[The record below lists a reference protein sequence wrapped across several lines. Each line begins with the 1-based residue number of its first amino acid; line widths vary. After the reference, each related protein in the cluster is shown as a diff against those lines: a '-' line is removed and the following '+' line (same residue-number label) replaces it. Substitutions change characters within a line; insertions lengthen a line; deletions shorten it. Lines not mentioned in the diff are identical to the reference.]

1 MPNWQD
7 WHNKARHNW
16 LTDLWVISDHLF
28 GLLGLTQSN
37 TIFKWAIVDPLNWGQ
52 DGIFID
58 FLFFLLLF
66 CFLYPP
72 EDGCAGKRQS
82 FWAADGT
89 GIRLACWGRHEQK
102 KNRGKERKRETREEA
117 EGGGISLAG
126 VREQGSKTKRKRV
139 VGSWKEKKRYGCYEC
154 FVLFRWSIIF
164 SFSFLDIF
172 CELPDL
178 VLSFMIH
185 VWLLSSS
192 FSLGWFESDTALLLV
207 SLCIMWKSCFVVV
220 FNSMGYLF
228 DFIHL
233 HLSSW
238 IDTWNEVLWG
248 FICFPLFRALL
259 VVLPCS

>member
-1 MPNWQD
+1 MGE
-7 WHNKARHNW
+7 
-16 LTDLWVISDHLF
+16 LF
-28 GLLGLTQSN
+28 LSSPKSLRWRSKGTEELGLQGDRGDILVT
-37 TIFKWAIVDPLNWGQ
+37 
-52 DGIFID
+52 
-58 FLFFLLLF
+58 
-66 CFLYPP
+66 
-72 EDGCAGKRQS
+72 
-82 FWAADGT
+82 
-89 GIRLACWGRHEQK
+89 CWGRHKEG
-102 KNRGKERKRETREEA
+102 RGKGKTREEA
-117 EGGGISLAG
+117 ERRGISSAG

-139 VGSWKEKKRYGCYEC
+139 AGSWKEKKRYGCYEC
-154 FVLFRWSIIF
+154 FVLRRWNIIL

-185 VWLLSSS
+185 VWLLSFS

-207 SLCIMWKSCFVVV
+207 SLCIMWKACFVVV

-259 VVLPCS
+259 VVLPCSWCFAMVSIGFLIPT